1 MLGERIKRDNIIG
14 DNNKIDL
21 KNKLNVDDS
30 NIF

>member
-30 NIF
+30 KIF